1 MTRLVVLIFAFVHC
15 STLFAFT
22 GAEVFAS
29 KPLSFQEV
37 SRIYIELYGHP
48 EFKIR
53 QVARESG
60 KLIYKVRQWVWMEE
74 GIAVLFVKD
83 TRYWKGWRVVS
94 GAPFKHK
101 V

>member
-1 MTRLVVLIFAFVHC
+1 MTRIVLIIFAFVLC

-22 GAEVFAS
+22 GAEVFAA

-37 SRIYIELYGHP
+37 SRVYIELYGQP

-60 KLIYKVRQWVWMEE
+60 RLVYEARQWVWMAE

-94 GAPFKHK
+94 VAPFKHK